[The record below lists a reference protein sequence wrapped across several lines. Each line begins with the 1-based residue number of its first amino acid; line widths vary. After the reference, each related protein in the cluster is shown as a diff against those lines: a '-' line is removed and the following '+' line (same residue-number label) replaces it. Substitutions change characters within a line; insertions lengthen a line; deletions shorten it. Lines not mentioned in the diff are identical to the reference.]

1 LSYISTIGHFASYMC
16 FVSASW
22 QTIATFY
29 QPEDRNLGRI
39 TGISP
44 CWRLSDST
52 EIYSIGIDHKQP
64 TDDRDYR
71 RESSLLMSK
80 SIAYILHFRTR
91 R

>member
-1 LSYISTIGHFASYMC
+1 MC

-22 QTIATFY
+22 QTITTSY

-39 TGISP
+39 TGILP

-52 EIYSIGIDHKQP
+52 EIYSIGIDNKRP
-64 TDDRDYR
+64 TDKRDYR
-71 RESSLLMSK
+71 RKSSLLMSK
-80 SIAYILHFRTR
+80 SIAYILYFRTR